1 MSNHSTEKRNHH
13 KSLLVSEAFATS
25 FPFKCAVGDG
35 VCVSSYYRACVEA
48 HRRANS
54 WWYQSIVDFTH
65 ATDVVAWKGNTQHL
79 LYLDNP
85 KAGSTSTRSWLKKQ
99 GFWGWKTMSSN
110 LTQNFIDRAFV
121 FSIVRDPVKKFE
133 SGVREAHAQDQ
144 RLRKYSADELLDFVL
159 AKESGWKKSL
169 KNRTRVRE
177 ATWQNKHLQANAW
190 RLSAHSDCMPPF
202 RCSHS
207 ADYGISHGILNIS
220 FLIKL
225 EDVHAAFPNM
235 MQVAPAVFS
244 MRQNVSTVASK
255 FQKQNQKHPKVG
267 HWNAEPGAEP
277 EPVRQQQLSER
288 GIQKLE
294 CSNIYGPEFE
304 CLGYRRS
311 TACDF

>member
-1 MSNHSTEKRNHH
+1 MSNHSTEKHNHH

-65 ATDVVAWKGNTQHL
+65 ATDVLAWKGNTQHL
-79 LYLDNP
+79 LWLDNP
-85 KAGSTSTRSWLKKQ
+85 KAGSTSTRSWLKEH
-99 GFWGWKTMSSN
+99 GFGGWHPQSSN
-110 LTQNFIDRAFV
+110 LTQSFIDRAFV

-133 SGVREAHAQDQ
+133 SGVREAHAQDK

-169 KNRTRVRE
+169 KNLTRE
-177 ATWQNKHLQANAW
+177 HAATWQNKHLQANAW
-190 RLSAHSDCMPPF
+190 RLSAHSDCMP
-202 RCSHS
+202 RGCSHS

-244 MRQNVSTVASK
+244 MRQKVSTVASKDSK
-255 FQKQNQKHPKVG
+255 FQKQNQKHAKVGQNQDLPAKVRARHPKVG
-267 HWNAEPGAEP
+267 M
-277 EPVRQQQLSER
+277 QQHLR
-288 GIQKLE
+288 
-294 CSNIYGPEFE
+294 P
-304 CLGYRRS
+304 RV
-311 TACDF
+311 